1 MLYPSGYVRNLD
13 IVHNLYILFSIP
25 KKSSFI
31 LLNSS
36 MPKNEDINRDGTIS
50 QEEVE
55 VAKQKTD
62 IKIVEDKAETQKY
75 MAWVAL
81 VSMSLLTG
89 VMFTPL
95 VAESRVHALGDL
107 IGLFYISMA
116 GIVGAYMGITAYMNM
131 PSKTP

>member
-1 MLYPSGYVRNLD
+1 
-13 IVHNLYILFSIP
+13 
-25 KKSSFI
+25 
-31 LLNSS
+31 
-36 MPKNEDINRDGTIS
+36 MPKNQDINRDGTVTE
-50 QEEVE
+50 EEVE
-55 VAKQKTD
+55 VAKKKTD

-116 GIVGAYMGITAYMNM
+116 GIVGAYMGITAYMSM